1 MSAKSETPPASGAAD
16 AAAPAAGKAPS
27 KLGAL
32 LPVILVVVLAPAV
45 SWAVAQFVLLP
56 QLKAELIKA
65 FPAEAA
71 GAALQALQ
79 LAPAEWGLMYYGAGP
94 CGVDCVK
101 TIELLTTIRGL
112 VGAQGARVHVV
123 ALVDAAPAQ
132 SIDQALTIADAGA
145 RALLARE
152 VAARTGVA
160 REHGI
165 VIVDSQRFAMMVFST
180 DAEPAGIKE
189 DLKRLLRGSSIN

>member
-1 MSAKSETPPASGAAD
+1 MTDRSENHPPKRQRWVPITVVIAFV
-16 AAAPAAGKAPS
+16 AP
-27 KLGAL
+27 
-32 LPVILVVVLAPAV
+32 ILVAWWFAIMHPEKI
-45 SWAVAQFVLLP
+45 P
-56 QLKAELIKA
+56 QTQLNHGELIQPPVD
-65 FPAEAA
+65 FSAEAA

-101 TIELLTTIRGL
+101 TVELLTTIRGL
-112 VGAQGARVHVV
+112 VGAQGARVHVA

-132 SIDQALTIADAGA
+132 SIDQALVIADAGA

-152 VAARTGVA
+152 LAARSGVA
-160 REHGI
+160 HEQGI
-165 VIVDSQRFAMMVFST
+165 VIVDSQRFAMMLYSA

-189 DLKRLLRGSSIN
+189 DLKRLLRGSAIN